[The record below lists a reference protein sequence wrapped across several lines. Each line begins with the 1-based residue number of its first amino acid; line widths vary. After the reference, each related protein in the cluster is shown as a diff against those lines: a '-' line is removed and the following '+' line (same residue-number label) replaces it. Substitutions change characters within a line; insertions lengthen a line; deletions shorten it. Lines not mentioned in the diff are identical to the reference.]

1 MAQGHQSQPWAPR
14 PRVLQNALWL
24 LIHWVPVLPVT
35 LKPLTSCH
43 ITVAPHSSRL
53 KGTKSTPKPNGL
65 TKRGVC
71 KK

>member
-53 KGTKSTPKPNGL
+53 KGYQKHPETKWVNKT
-65 TKRGVC
+65 RCV
-71 KK
+71 